1 MRLILIFCSLLI
13 SFCGNT
19 QNQIAVYFDSNQF
32 ELNSVAKAKLDSLF
46 TSSKDIEITKIQGFC
61 DNLDSNQHNYLLSI
75 SRAKTIENF
84 AKNQKI
90 YFSKAFEIK
99 GFGEQFKQ
107 EQLTH
112 KNRKAILYFTR
123 KIVLPSGKSRP
134 VEFSSFE
141 TNENSDFDI
150 EETKNKLLD
159 NIKKAKKGEIII
171 FENLNFYINSEK
183 LIPKSQPL
191 VTHLLQILNENPQIV
206 VEIRGHICCNPNPNN
221 ITLSSRR
228 AKFLFDFLIKNGI
241 KTGRLAYK
249 GFGSSSP
256 IHQLPEK
263 NAYEEQSNRR
273 IELVIISNNYKF

>member
-1 MRLILIFCSLLI
+1 MMKSVLTLFFATTILF
-13 SFCGNT
+13 G
-19 QNQIAVYFDSNQF
+19 QENQIAVYFDSNQF
-32 ELNSVAKAKLDSLF
+32 ELNSVAKARLDSLF
-46 TSSKDIEITKIQGFC
+46 TNLKNIEITKIYGFC
-61 DNLDSNQHNYLLSI
+61 DNLDSNQHNDFLSL

-90 YFSKAFEIK
+90 SLSKTIEIK

-141 TNENSDFDI
+141 TNENTDFDI

-256 IHQLPEK
+256 IYQLPEK